1 MDKVEI
7 IDVKDNVLSKNEVEA
22 EKVRTLLK
30 EKKVFQI
37 NLMSSPGSGKTTLLC
52 ALIPLLTKRGYHVS
66 VLEADIDGD
75 VDAHTI
81 LEKTKAK
88 SVQLHTM
95 GACHLTAQM
104 TYDAL
109 NKVDL
114 DDVDVVFL
122 ENVGNLVCPA
132 EFDTGSDLNMMLL
145 AVPEGD
151 DKPLKY
157 PLMFQVSNYVLVT
170 KMDVLPV
177 FDFNFEDFK
186 ERVEKLNPN
195 AEIFTVSSIKNEGV
209 EDVAES
215 LAELIEAKIQK

>member
-7 IDVKDNVLSKNEVEA
+7 IDVKDNVLSENEVEA

-30 EKKVFQI
+30 EKNVFQI

-52 ALIPLLTKRGYHVS
+52 SLIPLLTKRGYQVS

-81 LEKTKAK
+81 LEKTDAK

-109 NKVDL
+109 RKVDL
-114 DDVDVVFL
+114 DNADVVFL

-145 AVPEGD
+145 SVPEGD

-157 PLMFQVSNYVLVT
+157 PLMFKVSNYVLVT

-177 FDFNFEDFK
+177 FDFNLEDFK

-195 AEIFTVSSIKNEGV
+195 ANIFTVSSIKNEV
-209 EDVAES
+209 VDDVAES
-215 LAELIEAKIQK
+215 LADLIDAKIQK